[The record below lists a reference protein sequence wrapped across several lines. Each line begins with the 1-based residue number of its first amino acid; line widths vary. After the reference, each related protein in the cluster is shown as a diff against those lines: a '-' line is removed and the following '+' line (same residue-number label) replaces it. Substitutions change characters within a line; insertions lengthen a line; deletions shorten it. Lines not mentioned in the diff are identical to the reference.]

1 MVEESPKRHNSMD
14 QIIGLLNEMGKSN
27 NRQRSLSDGDHD
39 GKLFYKFII

>member
-1 MVEESPKRHNSMD
+1 MD

-39 GKLFYKFII
+39 GNYLTHKFVFFFNTFVLFQ